1 MQKRAKLV
9 RVIGGLILSISA
21 LLIAS
26 IGSNDAFDSDD
37 GHRSCDA
44 TNVRIDAAMDFGP
57 KPYPVRRRC
66 LNGQSDGFSYSL

>member
-1 MQKRAKLV
+1 MQKRASLARMIWGV
-9 RVIGGLILSISA
+9 LLTITA

-26 IGSNDAFDSDD
+26 MGSNDAFVSDD

-44 TNVRIDAAMDFGP
+44 TNVRIDAAMDLGP

-66 LNGQSDGFSYSL
+66 LNGQSVGFSYSL